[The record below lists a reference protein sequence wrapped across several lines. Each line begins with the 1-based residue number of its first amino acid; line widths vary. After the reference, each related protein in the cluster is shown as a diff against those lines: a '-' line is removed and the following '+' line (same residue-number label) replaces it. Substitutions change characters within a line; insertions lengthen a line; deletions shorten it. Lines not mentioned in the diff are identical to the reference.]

1 MWKIEYSWI
10 SFSLFLIMLAYMVF
24 KYVLAQLNRPLIQKS
39 DIVFQEWFASGCSTK
54 NLFTRFG
61 GAHNCL
67 RLVVTKELLWVT
79 GWFPFS
85 LLTGFYDLEQLIP
98 LNRIVSLEAN
108 QGWLSNV
115 VIVSYLD
122 DTGSRRSLRLIPKNA
137 TGFVGALRISDPS
150 QVTAS
155 RPAHPPDAQQR

>member
-1 MWKIEYSWI
+1 MWKIAYSWI
-10 SFSLFLIMLAYMVF
+10 SFFLFLIMLGYLVY
-24 KYVLAQLNRPLIQKS
+24 KYVLAPRPLIQKS

-54 NLFTRFG
+54 NLLTRFG

-67 RLVVTKELLWVT
+67 RLVVTRELLWVT

-85 LLTGFYDLEQLIP
+85 LLTGFYDLEHLIP
-98 LNRIVSLEAN
+98 LNRIVSVETN

-122 DTGSRRSLRLIPKNA
+122 DTGSRRSLRLIPKDA
-137 TGFVGALRISDPS
+137 AGFVGSLMISDPS
-150 QVTAS
+150 KVTAL
-155 RPAHPPDAQQR
+155 RPGHPPIVPRR

>member
-1 MWKIEYSWI
+1 MWKIAYSRI
-10 SFSLFLIMLAYMVF
+10 SFYLSLIMLAYVIF

-54 NLFTRFG
+54 NVFTRFG

-85 LLTGFYDLEQLIP
+85 LLTGFYDLEHLIP
-98 LNRIVSLEAN
+98 LKRIVSLEAN

-115 VIVSYLD
+115 VVVSYLD
-122 DTGSRRSLRLIPKNA
+122 GAGSTHSLRLIPKNA
-137 TGFVGALRISDPS
+137 AGFVTALRSNDPS
-150 QVTAS
+150 RVTAS
-155 RPAHPPDAQQR
+155 RPGHPRVVPQR

>member
-10 SFSLFLIMLAYMVF
+10 SFSLFLIMLAYVIYT
-24 KYVLAQLNRPLIQKS
+24 YVLAQLNRPLIQKN

-67 RLVVTKELLWVT
+67 RLVITREILWVT

-85 LLTGFYDLEQLIP
+85 LLTGFYDLEHVIP
-98 LNRIVSLEAN
+98 LNRIVSFEAN

-137 TGFVGALRISDPS
+137 AGFVGALRIK
-150 QVTAS
+150 
-155 RPAHPPDAQQR
+155 